1 MITNAVQRVLRGA
14 GRHIVLVGLCA
25 AVIFPVFWA
34 MVTSFKPANEVFSL
48 SLLASHPTLAN
59 YRDVFVFLPFGRML
73 INTFCMAALVTLG
86 VLIVS
91 ICAAYAFLRWEFRGK
106 NALFLLFL
114 GTLLIPVQV
123 TIIPNYLTLAQL
135 GWLNTLPGLT
145 VPQMATGLGI
155 FYLRQQFNNFPK
167 EVLDAGVMDGAGPLR
182 LLWSVVLPNM
192 RSVLAALAIILF
204 IQTWNEYFWPLLV
217 TRDLSSTTIQVG
229 LQVFLQENSNAWG
242 ALMAASILSLL
253 PVLALY
259 AAAQRQIIA
268 AFVRSGIQ

>member
-1 MITNAVQRVLRGA
+1 MAV
-14 GRHIVLVGLCA
+14 
-25 AVIFPVFWA
+25 
-34 MVTSFKPANEVFSL
+34 
-48 SLLASHPTLAN
+48 
-59 YRDVFVFLPFGRML
+59 
-73 INTFCMAALVTLG
+73 LVTLG

-91 ICAAYAFLRWEFRGK
+91 ICAAYAFMRWEFCGK

-145 VPQMATGLGI
+145 IPQLATGLGI

-167 EVLDAGVMDGAGPLR
+167 EVLDAGVIDGAGPLR
-182 LLWSVVLPNM
+182 MLWSVVLPNM

-217 TRDLSSTTIQVG
+217 TRGLSSTTIQVG

-242 ALMAASILSLL
+242 ALMAASVLSLM
-253 PVLALY
+253 PVLVLY
-259 AAAQRQIIA
+259 VLAQRQIIA

>member
-1 MITNAVQRVLRGA
+1 MTTKTLEHVLRGT
-14 GRHIVLVGLCA
+14 GRHIVLIGLCVV
-25 AVIFPVFWA
+25 VIFPVFWA
-34 MVTSFKPANEVFSL
+34 IVTSFKPANEVFSL
-48 SLLASHPTLAN
+48 SLFASHPSLEN
-59 YRDVFVFLPFGRML
+59 YRDVFAALPLGRML
-73 INTFCMAALVTLG
+73 INTFCMAVLVTLG

-91 ICAAYAFLRWEFRGK
+91 ICAAYAFMRWEFCGK

-145 VPQMATGLGI
+145 IPQLATGLGI

-167 EVLDAGVMDGAGPLR
+167 EVLDAGVIDGAGPLR
-182 LLWSVVLPNM
+182 ILWSVVLPNM

-217 TRDLSSTTIQVG
+217 TRGLSSTTIQVG

-242 ALMAASILSLL
+242 ALMAASVLSLM
-253 PVLALY
+253 PVLVLY
-259 AAAQRQIIA
+259 VLAQRQIIA